1 MDIGAHAAAATEAV
15 AANAGGIAA
24 NAQAIAGNAGGVAAN
39 AQAIQANAGGVAANM
54 RSIEMNSSGIAA
66 NRDGI
71 GLNAGNIMSNAT
83 AIANLDR
90 RLLDVDERV
99 KQVAAMGAALSAVPN
114 AVSGE
119 GNFFLGVGFGN
130 YEGEQGIAA
139 GFSARLGEARNVVV
153 NAGVASSSGETSV
166 RAGVGYVW

>member
-1 MDIGAHAAAATEAV
+1 
-15 AANAGGIAA
+15 
-24 NAQAIAGNAGGVAAN
+24 
-39 AQAIQANAGGVAANM
+39 M
-54 RSIEMNSSGIAA
+54 RGIEMNRNSIAT
-66 NRDGI
+66 NT
-71 GLNAGNIMSNAT
+71 T
-83 AIANLDR
+83 AIADLDR

-130 YEGEQGIAA
+130 YEGEQGVAA
-139 GFSARLGEARNVVV
+139 GFSARLGEGRNVVV
-153 NAGVASSSGETSV
+153 NAGVASSSGETAV

>member
-1 MDIGAHAAAATEAV
+1 MNGD
-15 AANAGGIAA
+15 GIAA
-24 NAQAIAGNAGGVAAN
+24 NRESIGMNAGNITANTTAIEANASGVA
-39 AQAIQANAGGVAANM
+39 GNM
-54 RSIEMNSSGIAA
+54 RSIEMNRNS
-66 NRDGI
+66 I
-71 GLNAGNIMSNAT
+71 GMNAGNIATNTT

-119 GNFFLGVGFGN
+119 GNFFFGVGFGN
-130 YEGEQGIAA
+130 YEGEQGVAA

-153 NAGVASSSGETSV
+153 NAGVASSSGETAV
-166 RAGVGYVW
+166 RAGIGYVW